1 MDDHYQTS
9 TGVIYT
15 FLNIQGTCFT
25 LDASL
30 YSTTSPYMYKY
41 ERNLAM
47 LLALTLPISS
57 TNPMFV
63 TKYMNY
69 EACR

>member
-1 MDDHYQTS
+1 M
-9 TGVIYT
+9 
-15 FLNIQGTCFT
+15 
-25 LDASL
+25 DASL
-30 YSTTSPYMYKY
+30 FSTTSAYMYKY

-57 TNPMFV
+57 TNPMFD
-63 TKYMNY
+63 TKFMNY